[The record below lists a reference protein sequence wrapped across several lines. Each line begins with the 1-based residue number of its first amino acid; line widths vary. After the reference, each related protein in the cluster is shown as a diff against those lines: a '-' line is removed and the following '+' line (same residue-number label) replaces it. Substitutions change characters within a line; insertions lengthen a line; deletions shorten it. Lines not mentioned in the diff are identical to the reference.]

1 MKKILLTVAIAL
13 SIGSLMPSGAQAI
26 TQPVSLE
33 QARNMTG
40 LSWTLDKFLGSST
53 AYLGAGIAKSLGT
66 STAYLGAGVYTA
78 IGGSTAFLGAGIYTA
93 LGGSTAFLG
102 AGIYTA
108 LGSSTAYLNEG
119 IAVALESATCFLG
132 ERFTSVTG
140 GSTAFL
146 GAGIYTALGSSTAFL
161 AASVNAAIGG
171 STAFQTP
178 TLTTAI
184 ASALSNINVNRALL
198 AEPISGTLYSMP
210 NASADLIVASGF
222 GAFVIP
228 NLWLPASG
236 IAYPQLATNV
246 NSHQRDLTF
255 TTNVFKGAAIPYVFN
270 VASVVTNQGNQG
282 GMRWGT
288 LTGTVSQDSNVISFT
303 AGYATPLMGKP
314 VAISATTF
322 TNKNAVLGGYA
333 QATYSVGAC
342 DNISATLINLT
353 TAGASEF
360 IPAGTFAWG
369 ISVSLDS
376 ATGFVVVSPVSIQY
390 AQADIGEET
399 GRAAIQVGPNV
410 VVGVSVPPIRHDNQ
424 NFPANFPIFLYPGPG
439 GPSTLKLHFWWM
451 KVK

>member
-1 MKKILLTVAIAL
+1 MKKKLLIIAVVLAIA
-13 SIGSLMPSGAQAI
+13 GSVWGI

-33 QARNMTG
+33 QARNMAG

-78 IGGSTAFLGAGIYTA
+78 IGGST
-93 LGGSTAFLG
+93 SFLG

-108 LGSSTAYLNEG
+108 LGSSTAYLNAG
-119 IAVALESATCFLG
+119 IAVTLGSATCFLG
-132 ERFTSVTG
+132 EHFTSVTG

-146 GAGIYTALGSSTAFL
+146 GAGIYAALGSSTAFL

-184 ASALSNINVNRALL
+184 GSALSNIDINRALL
-198 AEPISGTLYSMP
+198 AAPIGGTLYSMP
-210 NASADLIVASGF
+210 NAAGDLIVGSGF

-236 IAYPQLATNV
+236 VAYPQLATNV

-333 QATYSVGAC
+333 QANYSVGAC

-410 VVGVSVPPIRHDNQ
+410 IASVSTPPISHNNQ
-424 NFPANFPIFLYPGPG
+424 NFPANYPIYLYPGPG